1 MRNTDTYER
10 PEDLL
15 PVGDVAR
22 MLGVSVPTIRRW
34 EAEGK
39 ISGTRTLGGQRRF
52 ARSEVER
59 VKAEAAA

>member
-1 MRNTDTYER
+1 MMNTDTYER

-52 ARSEVER
+52 ARSEIER
-59 VKAEAAA
+59 VKASAA